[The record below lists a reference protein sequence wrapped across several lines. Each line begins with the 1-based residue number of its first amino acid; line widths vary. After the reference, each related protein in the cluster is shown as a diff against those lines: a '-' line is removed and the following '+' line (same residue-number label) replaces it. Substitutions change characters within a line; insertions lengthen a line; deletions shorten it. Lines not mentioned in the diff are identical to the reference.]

1 MYDLVIHLF
10 TLGLRLAALF
20 HPKAKK
26 WVDGR
31 RDWRQRY
38 RAGFQKKGPV
48 LWVHAA
54 SLGEFEQGRPVIE
67 GFREKF
73 PGWQIVLTFFSPSG
87 YEIRKNYPE
96 ADFICYLPADTRSN
110 ARDFLDLIQPD
121 AVLFIKYEFWANYLR
136 ALKKRQTPALLVSA
150 LFRDKQPFFKWYG
163 GFWRGMLG
171 CFTHFFV
178 QNEHAAALLR
188 GIGLTNVTV
197 AGDTRVD
204 RVMRIAESAT
214 ENPVA
219 GRFAGQSAATLVA
232 GSTWHADERVLLPV
246 LEKADFQHYKVIIAP
261 HEPSASHLDQLE
273 SQIAAGA
280 FSDRSQPLSL
290 RYSQAENS
298 PADRARFLL
307 IDNVGMLNTLYRYG
321 TVAYIGG
328 GFGRGIHNT
337 LEPAAW
343 GLPVIF
349 GPNYQKFEEAR
360 QLVARGGAFAVR
372 DAGEL
377 SAVLSRFGDPVFYNR
392 AVAEVQRY
400 LAESKGATN
409 RVLEY
414 LQPLLAPDGF

>member
-10 TLGLRLAALF
+10 TLGLRIAALF

-31 RDWRQRY
+31 RNWRQRC
-38 RAGFQKKGPV
+38 RDGFQKKGRV

-54 SLGEFEQGRPVIE
+54 SLGEFEQGRPLIE
-67 GFREKF
+67 GFRETF
-73 PGWQIVLTFFSPSG
+73 PGWQIVLSFFSPSG

-110 ARDFLDLIQPD
+110 ARDFLDLIRPD
-121 AVLFIKYEFWANYLR
+121 AAVFIKYEFWANYLR
-136 ALKKRQTPALLVSA
+136 ALKKRRTPTLLVSA
-150 LFRDKQPFFKWYG
+150 LFRDQQPFFKWYG

-171 CFTHFFV
+171 CFTHIFV
-178 QNEHAAALLR
+178 QNEPAAALLR
-188 GIGLTNVTV
+188 GIGLSNVTV

-204 RVMRIAESAT
+204 RVMRIAESAA
-214 ENPVA
+214 ENPVV
-219 GRFAGQSAATLVA
+219 RQFAGQSTAVLVA
-232 GSTWHADERVLLPV
+232 GSTWPADEGMLLTV
-246 LEKADFQHYKVIIAP
+246 LEKPGFQHYKVIIAP
-261 HEPSASHLDQLE
+261 HEPSTSHLDQLE

-280 FSDRSQPLSL
+280 FSDRTQPLSL
-290 RYSQAENS
+290 RYSQAGNR
-298 PADRARFLL
+298 PAEPARFLL

-372 DAGEL
+372 DAEEL
-377 SAVLSRFGDPVFYNR
+377 SAVLARLGNPVFYGN
-392 AVAEVQRY
+392 AVAEVREY
-400 LAESKGATN
+400 LSGSSGATN

-414 LQPLLAPDGF
+414 LAPLLAP